1 MTNAFT
7 IPKQAF
13 TKKERHYFNQS
24 VFKSFGGQKRAKAL
38 GGVAAPWLNTK
49 PENKPKDSK

>member
-13 TKKERHYFNQS
+13 TQKERHYFNQS

-38 GGVAAPWLNTK
+38 GGVAVHGLATPSQRR
-49 PENKPKDSK
+49 PKESK